1 MILRPAHLKEIQ
13 DALSAASRKGVRV
26 SGVDLGALN
35 RVLEYSPED
44 MTVTAEAGLG
54 LVDLQR
60 QLAERGQWLPLDPP
74 QPKPVTLEEV
84 LSENLSGPRQ
94 FGLGTARDH
103 LIGIKVALADGRV
116 IKAGGRVV
124 KNVAGYDLCKL
135 FVGSRRTL
143 GIIVEA
149 TFKLR
154 PIPEEEVFLQTRFD
168 ALKGAEG
175 FLDRILESELTPVVL
190 DLHNLGQSDGSHAGE
205 PTVVIGFAGA
215 REDVAHQK
223 GLAIA
228 LGATTEC
235 NLDHES
241 RFWSDPTPAAHRHSV
256 LPSRLVELIQGL
268 GDSRYVARA
277 GDGILWHRGGVAPE
291 GAGPVW
297 ELGQRL
303 RRAYDPNGV
312 FAEFSL

>member
-13 DALSAASRKGVRV
+13 DALSVANRQGGRV

-44 MTVTAEAGLG
+44 MTVTAEAGMN

-60 QLAERGQWLPLDPP
+60 QLSERGQWLPLDPP
-74 QPKPVTLEEV
+74 QPKLVTLEQV

-94 FGLGTARDH
+94 FGLGTARDY
-103 LIGIKVALADGRV
+103 LIGLKVALADGRV

-149 TFKLR
+149 TFKLK
-154 PIPEEEVFLQTRFD
+154 PIPEEEVFLEARFD
-168 ALKGAEG
+168 ALEGVEG
-175 FLDRILESELTPVVL
+175 FLDRVLESELTPVAL
-190 DLHNLGQSDGSHAGE
+190 DLHNLGQADGSHAGE

-215 REDVAHQK
+215 REDVAYQK
-223 GLAIA
+223 ELAMA
-228 LGATTEC
+228 LGAMTESSL
-235 NLDHES
+235 NHET
-241 RFWSDPTPAAHRHSV
+241 RFWSEPTPVAHRLSV
-256 LPSRLVELIQGL
+256 LPSRLVEAVPGIGNA
-268 GDSRYVARA
+268 RYVARA

-291 GAGPVW
+291 RSGPVW
-297 ELGQRL
+297 ELGERL

-312 FAEFSL
+312 FAEYSL